1 MSFSL
6 GSFSDD
12 ADTFS
17 LDVDE
22 SLVQANNPEE
32 MVSDRVEFMSRPD
45 GTVWLRV
52 PVQKSPVQYLHLPM
66 DELTILSIEGI
77 GHNQSLLRVHHRS
90 ADVQEEHNVNVAS
103 EDLARS
109 MTHLCQLAIP
119 SPDG

>member
-1 MSFSL
+1 
-6 GSFSDD
+6 
-12 ADTFS
+12 
-17 LDVDE
+17 
-22 SLVQANNPEE
+22 
-32 MVSDRVEFMSRPD
+32 
-45 GTVWLRV
+45 
-52 PVQKSPVQYLHLPM
+52 M